1 MQVRHIFSKKYC
13 FRIIM
18 IFCFSIKC
26 IKMKKTLFVL
36 VINMLMV
43 LHSLPLR
50 SQTDV
55 VEFIMGGVNDGE
67 KLIQAYLEPLGNS
80 MGANLNGGW
89 YNTAKVH
96 STLGFD
102 ITLTITA
109 AMPPE
114 SAKQFNISDL
124 ELERLALKD
133 ADDFLAPTIA
143 GVRDRGP
150 FLEFKDDAFQ
160 GPLFEFETVPGLDL
174 PAFPLPM
181 VKAAIGLPKGIEVM
195 GRFFPKYSY
204 EDMSVYLWGA
214 GVKYDLLQHIP
225 GVSKVPFLNASV
237 MGAYTKVNFSSDIDF
252 QKSRYGNYLDEN
264 PVYGGQGLY
273 EDQNLEINMQ
283 GFTGM
288 ALISM
293 DFPLIT
299 VYGGAGYSQAIT
311 NVDLLGDYPLLTVN
325 NTEEAPRLM
334 IEDVN
339 NPISL
344 EFDNFSG
351 LQFNA
356 GIRLKFAVITLHADY
371 TMANY
376 NMISAGIGVSLR

>member
-1 MQVRHIFSKKYC
+1 
-13 FRIIM
+13 
-18 IFCFSIKC
+18 
-26 IKMKKTLFVL
+26 MKKALLVL
-36 VINMLMV
+36 GISMLMV

-50 SQTDV
+50 SQTEV
-55 VEFIMGGVNDGE
+55 VEFIMGGVSDGE
-67 KLIQAYLEPLGNS
+67 KLIQAYLEPLGNA

-102 ITLTITA
+102 ITLTVTA

-114 SAKQFNISDL
+114 SAKQFDIRDID
-124 ELERLALKD
+124 LERLGLKNPH
-133 ADDFLAPTIA
+133 DFLAPTIA
-143 GVRDRGP
+143 GDRDRGP
-150 FLEFKDDAFQ
+150 FLIFEDEAFDR
-160 GPLFEFETVPGLDL
+160 PLLEFETVAGLDL

-181 VKAAIGLPKGIEVM
+181 VKAAIGLPKGIEVK

-204 EDMSVYLWGA
+204 EDMSVYMWGA

-225 GVSKVPFLNASV
+225 GVRRMPFLNASV

-252 QKSRYGNYLDEN
+252 QKSRYGNYIDGN
-264 PVYGGQGLY
+264 PVHGGQGFY
-273 EDQNLEINMQ
+273 ENQNIEINMQ

-293 DFPLIT
+293 DLPLIT
-299 VYGGAGYSQAIT
+299 IYGGAGYSQAIT
-311 NVDLLGDYPLLTVN
+311 NVDLLGDYPLLTIN
-325 NTEEAPRLM
+325 NTEDDPKLM

-351 LQFNA
+351 LLFNA

-376 NMISAGIGVSLR
+376 NMISAGVGISLR